1 MDNFLRDFQTAD
13 WTKHEFARCW
23 WFPYTKKAILWN
35 GDKTDLPLKP
45 RPKSWYAG
53 GFSRWSYEF
62 LLWVGTFWPKLVP
75 SVERWVFKMQYGS
88 TEGKVVEDAVEKSY
102 EALSMDCL
110 FSQLVN
116 EVSPLQFELLLFGL
130 GESLSG
136 GSGLRIRARAEAK
149 VLGP

>member
-1 MDNFLRDFQTAD
+1 M
-13 WTKHEFARCW
+13 
-23 WFPYTKKAILWN
+23 
-35 GDKTDLPLKP
+35 
-45 RPKSWYAG
+45 
-53 GFSRWSYEF
+53 
-62 LLWVGTFWPKLVP
+62 GTFWPKLVP

-116 EVSPLQFELLLFGL
+116 EVSPLQFELPLFGL
-130 GESLSG
+130 GESLGG

-149 VLGP
+149 VLGPWRRRHSPKLPSSTY